1 MTSPPSTQARRR
13 RSRIFLILF
22 LLAIVALSITAALL
36 IQRGLGDEDLQQ
48 QLRDLREDGR

>member
-13 RSRIFLILF
+13 RSRIFLTLF